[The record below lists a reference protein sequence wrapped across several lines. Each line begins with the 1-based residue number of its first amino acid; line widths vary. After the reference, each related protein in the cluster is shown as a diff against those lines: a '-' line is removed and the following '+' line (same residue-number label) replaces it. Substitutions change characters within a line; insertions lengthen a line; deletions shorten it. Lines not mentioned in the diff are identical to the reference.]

1 MRPMIKVM
9 ILMALSLNISISFAS
24 INKKYSSE
32 QYHDDIDQLVKTIKD
47 NHPRPFKF
55 ISEKQF
61 AQLVKDKKNK
71 ISDKT
76 TYGQFIWDVSEIL
89 AAIGCGH
96 SSFRYYFNQ
105 ENQMLPIEYRF
116 PMDVKVFDNKLYIT
130 DPLVNSSHLSKG
142 QEIMAI
148 NGKKASVILTDI
160 YKHIFSDANLVGT
173 KRHIFNAYANSYL
186 AYYFNF
192 PGAYSIRLRDKNSPI
207 KLKALTEYQFKPMI
221 SPKDTCQDSLCLEFI
236 EDDTAKLTIRTF
248 NYYGKKSKVFEDFV
262 DDSFGKIKRRKSKS
276 LIIDVR
282 GNRGGNSF
290 SAAYLLA
297 HIATKTFTFYKQYAP
312 GAERLKQP
320 IDPYP
325 NAFPGNVFVIT
336 DGSDSSS
343 TGFFLALV
351 KSYGFGTI
359 VGSDSG
365 SNFTT
370 NAGYKDHELSNTG
383 ILYRVSTAIMD
394 TNVEGLTFG
403 EPIKPDYRVTQS
415 IDDYLDGIDTYL
427 IKTLELART
436 RNDNKNSANQ

>member
-1 MRPMIKVM
+1 MRLIIKVV
-9 ILMALSLNISISFAS
+9 ILIALSFDISISFAS
-24 INKKYSSE
+24 INQKHSAE
-32 QYHDDIDQLVKTIKD
+32 QYREDIDQLVKTIKD

-55 ISEKQF
+55 ISEKKF
-61 AQLVKDKKNK
+61 AQLVKDKRDG

-105 ENQMLPIEYRF
+105 ENRMLPIEHRF
-116 PMDVKVFDNKLYIT
+116 PMDVKVFNNKLYIT
-130 DPLVNSSHLSKG
+130 DPLVNSNHLSKG
-142 QEIMAI
+142 QEISEI
-148 NGKKASVILTDI
+148 NGIKTSVILSDI
-160 YKHIFSDANLVGT
+160 YRHIFSDANLVGK
-173 KRHIFNAYANSYL
+173 KRFIFNAYANSYL
-186 AYYFNF
+186 AYYFDF
-192 PGAYSIRLRDKNSPI
+192 PEAYSIRLDDRNSPI
-207 KLKALTEYQFKPMI
+207 KLKALTEYQVKPMI
-221 SPKDTCQDSLCLEFI
+221 SPNDTCQKSLCLEFI
-236 EDDTAKLTIRTF
+236 EEDTAKLTIRTF

-262 DDSFGKIKRRKSKS
+262 DDSFGEIKRRKPKR

-282 GNRGGNSF
+282 GNGGGNSF

-297 HIATKTFTFYKQYAP
+297 HIATKTFTFYKENAP

-320 IDPYP
+320 INPYP
-325 NAFPGNVFVIT
+325 NAFSGNVFVIT

-351 KSYGFGTI
+351 KSYGFGKI

-365 SNFTT
+365 SSFTT
-370 NAGYKDHELSNTG
+370 NAGYKDHKLSNTG

-394 TNVEGLTFG
+394 TNAEGLIFG

-415 IDDYLDGIDTYL
+415 IDDYLNGIDTYL
-427 IKTLELART
+427 VNALALAKTSNE
-436 RNDNKNSANQ
+436 NKSPENQ